1 MINRRTNKKLLK
13 RLGGVGFTSMANFI
27 SGGAMLWFATIPML
41 CRNQKYNWW

>member
-1 MINRRTNKKLLK
+1 MINSRTNKKLLK

-27 SGGAMLWFATIPML
+27 SGGAMLWFVTIPML